1 MRQRSLRSVGPV
13 HPTDVVDFSYTDVA
27 AMLATSAD
35 GFCRRNQGLVEA
47 PPSEI
52 ATLWSGL
59 SDLDIFRVAGAE
71 SAAEI
76 VAALMETFGHV
87 GCPGP
92 LAATFLATSLF
103 ESAEVNGTEINGAE
117 FNGTD
122 AEAVA
127 SGSKLVSL
135 GTAPL
140 LAWAPLA
147 EVFVELDG
155 ENAYL
160 CRVADG
166 VEPVDTLSGEPWG
179 RCALERTYDLG
190 DANCALSL
198 GDIAVAAYLVG
209 AGEELLAIAS
219 SYAADRKQF
228 GRAIGDFQSVAHPL
242 VDGAIAL
249 RAARTLTR
257 RAAFEWDEQG
267 PFARIRAATARLSA
281 TEAALDVAYRAHQ
294 TLGAIGFTVEG
305 PIGRLS
311 KQVRQVSLNAPGP
324 VAARQVV
331 ERQLVAKE
339 QYD

>member
-1 MRQRSLRSVGPV
+1 MRLRSLRSVGPV

-35 GFCRRNQGLVEA
+35 GFCRRNRGLVEA
-47 PPSEI
+47 PAPEI

-92 LAATFLATSLF
+92 LTATFLATSLF
-103 ESAEVNGTEINGAE
+103 EGAE
-117 FNGTD
+117 TGGETGKE

-127 SGSKLVSL
+127 GGRKLVSV
-135 GTAPL
+135 GTPPL

-160 CRVADG
+160 CRVVGA

-179 RCALERTYDLG
+179 RCALERTDDLG
-190 DANCALSL
+190 DASRGLSL

-219 SYAADRKQF
+219 GYAADRKQF

-242 VDGAIAL
+242 VDASIAL

-257 RAAFEWDEQG
+257 RAAFEWDEKG
-267 PFARIRAATARLSA
+267 PFSRVRAATARLSA
-281 TEAALDVAYRAHQ
+281 TEAALDIAYRAHQ

-311 KQVRQVSLNAPGP
+311 KQVRQVSLTAPGP